1 MNKHVIEGTDASFQK
16 EVLEAS
22 VPVLVDFWAPWCGPC
37 RMVGPVVDQLAEEY
51 AGRVKVVKV
60 NTDENMGISARYGIQ
75 SIPTI
80 ALFRD
85 GKPVD
90 GVLGAV
96 PKNYLKEMLDN
107 QLAPQ
112 TVKG

>member
-1 MNKHVIEGTDASFQK
+1 MNKHTIEGTDASFQK
-16 EVLEAS
+16 EVIDAA

-37 RMVGPVVDQLAEEY
+37 RMVGPVVEELASEY

-80 ALFRD
+80 ALFRN

-96 PKNYLKEMLDN
+96 PKKYLKEMLDK
-107 QLAPQ
+107 QLTPEA
-112 TVKG
+112 VNG

>member
-1 MNKHVIEGTDASFQK
+1 MNKHVVEGTDATFQK
-16 EVLEAS
+16 EVLDAAI
-22 VPVLVDFWAPWCGPC
+22 PVLVDFWAPWCGPC
-37 RMVGPVVDQLAEEY
+37 RMVGPVVDELAAEY
-51 AGRVKVVKV
+51 DGRVKVVKV
-60 NTDENMGISARYGIQ
+60 NTDENMAISARYGIQ

-96 PKNYLKEMLDN
+96 PKKYLKEMLDK
-107 QLAPQ
+107 QLAGQPA
-112 TVKG
+112 